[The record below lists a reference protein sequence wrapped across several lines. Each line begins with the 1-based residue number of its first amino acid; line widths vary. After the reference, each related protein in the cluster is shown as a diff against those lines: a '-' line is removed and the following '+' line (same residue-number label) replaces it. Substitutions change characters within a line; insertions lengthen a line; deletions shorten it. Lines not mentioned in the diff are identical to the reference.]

1 MWEMVPRL
9 QNSVKSEKMT
19 VDVWIFSMLWQILS
33 LLRPAKKHNKSISSL
48 PSLLKAEQG
57 LGREGHPGAS
67 FCIIPLWASR

>member
-19 VDVWIFSMLWQILS
+19 VDVIIFSMLWQILS

-67 FCIIPLWASR
+67 FCIIPL